1 MSLALNLLWLI
12 CGGFVMGLAWL
23 LASLIMFVSIIGIPW
38 GRAAFNIA
46 VYTFFPFG
54 NEAISRR
61 ELTGEDDIGTGPLGL
76 IGNVI
81 WFLLAGIWLAIA
93 HLVVGI
99 ACFITIIGIPFGW
112 AHFKLVGISL
122 APIGKVIVSKE
133 VAEEARHRHAAEVVD
148 SRRGS

>member
-12 CGGFVMGLAWL
+12 CGGFFMGCAWL
-23 LASLIMFVSIIGIPW
+23 LAALVMFVSIIGIPW

-54 NEAISRR
+54 NEAISRY
-61 ELTGEDDIGTGPLGL
+61 ELTGREDLGTGPLGL

-81 WFLLAGIWLAIA
+81 WFVFAGIWLAIA
-93 HLVVGI
+93 HLAVGI

-112 AHFKLVGISL
+112 AHFKLVEISL
-122 APIGKVIVSKE
+122 APIGKVVVSKQ
-133 VAEEARHRHAAEVVD
+133 VAEEARRRHAAGVVD
-148 SRRGS
+148 NLQR